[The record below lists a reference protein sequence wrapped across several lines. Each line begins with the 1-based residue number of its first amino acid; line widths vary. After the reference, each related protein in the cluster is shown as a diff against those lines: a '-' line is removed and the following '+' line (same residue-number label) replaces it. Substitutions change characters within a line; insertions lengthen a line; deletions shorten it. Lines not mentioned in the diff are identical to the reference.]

1 MTRRNTMYNVVWHLH
16 FTRFAKPMQDGAFW
30 LLSIWLSLH
39 LIQIRQF
46 RMPKLA
52 AKVPPPAR
60 KVNASRHTLTFL
72 NLIPQKY
79 RSHSHLMFSEVSR
92 TNSIRKWEWTS
103 CNTDNEV
110 NFVWCYIN
118 FALPGSIISFF
129 PFLAPQKIYISEMCQ
144 ISHKR
149 KWMMKFE

>member
-1 MTRRNTMYNVVWHLH
+1 MLFGICISRDSQNRCRMGRFGCFQSDCRFTWSKSGNFACRNWRRKFRRLHVRWTPAGTRS
-16 FTRFAKPMQDGAFW
+16 RFWISF
-30 LLSIWLSLH
+30 
-39 LIQIRQF
+39 
-46 RMPKLA
+46 
-52 AKVPPPAR
+52 
-60 KVNASRHTLTFL
+60 
-72 NLIPQKY
+72 PQKY